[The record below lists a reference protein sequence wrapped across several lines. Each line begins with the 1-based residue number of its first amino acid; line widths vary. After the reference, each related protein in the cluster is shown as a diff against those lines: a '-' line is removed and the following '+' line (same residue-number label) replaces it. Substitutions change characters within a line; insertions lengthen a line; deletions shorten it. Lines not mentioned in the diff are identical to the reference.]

1 MYSNPDN
8 IAFLQDPTLVQSE
21 LIYDGAILQLY
32 RNQVRLEGGELAYRE
47 IINHQKA
54 VGILAVTAQDTVLL
68 VKQYRAA
75 VAEHFIEIPAG
86 LRDFIEG
93 VEEDALL
100 AAKRELEEETA
111 YQAEQWHHLGAYYV
125 SPGFLNEEITIFKAS
140 QLTKVTNPLA
150 QDNDE
155 YIELLELN
163 RQQVLELMQQGQIKD
178 MKTQLALNYWL
189 YAKEEEDV

>member
-8 IAFLQDPTLVQSE
+8 IEFLQDPTLVQSE

-32 RNQVRLEGGELAYRE
+32 RNQVRLEGGELAFRE

-54 VGILAVTAQDTVLL
+54 VGILAVTDQDTVLL

-75 VAEHFIEIPAG
+75 VADYFIEIPAG
-86 LRDFIEG
+86 LRDFIDG

-100 AAKRELEEETA
+100 AAQRELEEETS
-111 YQAEQWHHLGAYYV
+111 YQASQWQTLGSYYV
-125 SPGFLNEEITIFKAS
+125 SPGFLNEEITIFIAS
-140 QLTKVTNPLA
+140 KLTKVTHPLA
-150 QDNDE
+150 QDDDE

-163 RQQVLELMQQGQIKD
+163 RKQVLELMQQGQIKD

-189 YAKEEEDV
+189 HSRGEEDV